1 MARTTKRYPKDRRER
16 EERLEREF
24 ERETKRFRQPVAKDA
39 YYDAPAPPV
48 PMKLPPQMEQLRQEA
63 EAIVNAR
70 AGTEV
75 EKAKEPMPFSVQTP
89 PTDEPESAGTSLLWW
104 TGGTMDSYI
113 PLHAY
118 GDPARESDLRA
129 FALVAQFVLNAES
142 ILTKKAQSLQ
152 WTIEGGRNQAKK
164 WQERINSLENGDGW
178 DMFIGR
184 WVRAYCESDRGGYAE
199 LIRAAPRWVLDENG
213 QLTPRGEEAV
223 KRGDDASWE
232 IVDSR
237 VMDPVNCYPTTSHEF
252 PLEYRNSY
260 TGKIHKL
267 RQYQYMSLVD
277 LPGVDDKYPKM
288 GSCAVSRAVWMA
300 QEDRMIS
307 RYSMEAMSENPGA
320 GIMVGNV
327 APNLFRT
334 AIESAKAERE
344 ARGVVYYKGV
354 IFLPVLNPS
363 GTITLQFIPFA
374 HLPEGFERQG
384 VYSICKEVVATA
396 FGLDALEFGSIPG
409 RLGTALQSEVAA
421 EKSRGRAIG
430 SIMQGVERNFRYKM
444 LPEGLNFSIAKQDL
458 QEKGQQATID
468 GQYFKN
474 AVDYASIG
482 VLPEVVVQY
491 LAYKGAIPNQY
502 PFVTDDLT
510 PRQTY
515 EDVAAI
521 VPFESGEG
529 KPNMAPEATAP
540 GPEGSQIDQQAE
552 NINKRWQS
560 EGPRVRF
567 DREGNQVWMEPLYV
581 KTRLPQLEKA
591 LAANRMQAN
600 HN

>member
-1 MARTTKRYPKDRRER
+1 MARTTKRYPQDRRER
-16 EERLEREF
+16 EERSEREF
-24 ERETKRFRQPVAKDA
+24 ERDVRRFAQPVAKSADA
-39 YYDAPAPPV
+39 YYDEVAPVSVA
-48 PMKLPPQMEQLRQEA
+48 LPPTIEQKRLEA
-63 EAIVNAR
+63 EAIINAR
-70 AGTEV
+70 AATEIV
-75 EKAKEPMPFSVQTP
+75 KTSEPQPFSVQTP
-89 PTDEPESAGTSLLWW
+89 PTDDPTGAGSSLVWW
-104 TGGTMDSYI
+104 TGGTLDSYI
-113 PLHAY
+113 PLNAY
-118 GDPARESDLRA
+118 GSPGREADLRA
-129 FALVAQFVLNAES
+129 FALVAPFILNAES

-152 WTIEGGRNQAKK
+152 WTVEGGRNQAKK
-164 WQERINSLENGDGW
+164 WQERLNSLENGDGW

-199 LIRAAPRWVLDENG
+199 LIRAAPKWVLDVNG

-232 IVDSR
+232 IVDAR
-237 VMDPVNCYPTTSHEF
+237 VMDPLNCFPTTSHEF
-252 PLEYRNSY
+252 PLEYHNGY
-260 TGKIHKL
+260 TGKVHRL

-277 LPGVDDKYPKM
+277 LPGVDDKFPKL
-288 GSCAVSRAVWMA
+288 GVCATSRAVWAA
-300 QEDRMIS
+300 QEDRMIT

-334 AIESAKAERE
+334 ALKSAESEKE

-374 HLPEGFERQG
+374 HLPDGFDRLG

-421 EKSRGRAIG
+421 EKARGKSIG
-430 SIMQGVERNFRYKM
+430 AIMQGVERNFRYKM

-458 QEKGQQATID
+458 QEKSEQAKMD
-468 GQYFKN
+468 QVYFKN
-474 AVDYASIG
+474 AVDYATMG
-482 VLPEVVVQY
+482 APFAVVSQY

-502 PFVTDDLT
+502 PFISDDLT
-510 PRQTY
+510 PRQTV

-521 VPFESGEG
+521 VPFEGGEG
-529 KPNMAPEATAP
+529 KPPIKPVAAAP
-540 GPEGSQIDQQAE
+540 GPEGSQINQVAE
-552 NINKRWQS
+552 NISKRWHN
-560 EGPRVRF
+560 EGPRVRV
-567 DREGNQVWMEPLYV
+567 DRDGQEVWVEPLYI
-581 KTRLPQLEKA
+581 TAQLPRLEKV
-591 LAANRMQAN
+591 LAANSL
-600 HN
+600 